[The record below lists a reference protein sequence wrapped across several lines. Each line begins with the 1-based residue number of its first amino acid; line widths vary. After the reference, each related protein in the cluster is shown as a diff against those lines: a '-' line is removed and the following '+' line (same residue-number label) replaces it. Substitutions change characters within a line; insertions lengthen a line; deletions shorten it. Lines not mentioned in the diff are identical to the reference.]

1 MQKAGL
7 STVAMPSLPLDAIA
21 TLLDQGAADSAVR
34 LLRSSWEPE
43 LPPDDLVR
51 KYCMWI
57 RGLCETDE
65 LDNALTLAKRAAS
78 EFPREIDILIALGN
92 VHDLFG
98 ELEQARA
105 AFDAAIEVDRTG
117 ALQHYNLGAVL
128 ERLDREE
135 EAEVCY
141 RHANEADRAAG
152 AMFEASS
159 ALGAMLRR
167 QGRLEEAEQVYD
179 AYLGYDPIHVEILVE
194 HGICLSDLERF
205 EEAIERFNFSLS
217 VEPEHAGAQYNK
229 AITLYRIGK
238 HAEAEA
244 ALEQARRLDPEN
256 ALTLAVLGGWR
267 LSSAEVDLDEAL
279 SLLYGAL
286 SLLER
291 RYIGDASNAG
301 YCGLVVEEVFEALW
315 QTGRLGEAREVA
327 RIAGQREWITPHIL
341 DSLNEADHGRSPQ
354 VTIFTV
360 LARAEAGE
368 RPSYWPENSDGYT
381 TGLTVLAC
389 DEDEAREFSLA
400 YLRNI
405 EPSPTVRFHID
416 VMAPRQPGE
425 AATAGATGT
434 AAGVRA
440 GAGASSG
447 LDTAGPAQPRA
458 RGVFR
463 VHAQRAYIYRS

>member
-1 MQKAGL
+1 M
-7 STVAMPSLPLDAIA
+7 SSLPLDAIA

-51 KYCMWI
+51 MYCMWI
-57 RGLCETDE
+57 RGLCETGE
-65 LDNALTLAKRAAS
+65 LDNALTLAKRAAT

-98 ELEQARA
+98 DLEQARA
-105 AFDAAIEVDRTG
+105 AFAVAIDVDGSG

-128 ERLDREE
+128 ERLGR
-135 EAEVCY
+135 EAEAEGCY
-141 RHANEADRAAG
+141 RHANEADRGGG
-152 AMFEASS
+152 AMFEATS

-179 AYLGYDPIHVEILVE
+179 TYLAFDPIHVEILVE

-205 EEAIERFNFSLS
+205 EEAIERFNFALS

-229 AITLYRIGK
+229 AITLYRVGK
-238 HAEAEA
+238 HEQAQA

-267 LSSAEVDLDEAL
+267 LSAVDVDLDEAL

-286 SLLER
+286 DLLER
-291 RYIGDASNAG
+291 RYGGDAGNAG
-301 YCGLVVEEVFEALW
+301 YCSLVVEEVFEALW
-315 QTGRLGEAREVA
+315 QTGRQGEAREVA

-368 RPSYWPENSDGYT
+368 RPEHWPENSDGYT

-389 DEDEAREFSLA
+389 DENEAREFSLE
-400 YLRNI
+400 YLRSI
-405 EPSPTVRFHID
+405 DPSPTVKFHID
-416 VMAPRQPGE
+416 VVPPKQPE
-425 AATAGATGT
+425 PASASSNL
-434 AAGVRA
+434 

-447 LDTAGPAQPRA
+447 ASLASGSGAASDAAGRA

-463 VHAQRAYIYRS
+463 VHAQRAYIFRS

>member
-1 MQKAGL
+1 
-7 STVAMPSLPLDAIA
+7 MPSLPLDAIA

-51 KYCMWI
+51 MYCMWI

-65 LDNALTLAKRAAS
+65 LDNALTLARRAAS

-98 ELEQARA
+98 DLEQARA
-105 AFDAAIEVDRTG
+105 AFAVAIDVEPAG
-117 ALQHYNLGAVL
+117 SLQHYNLGAVL
-128 ERLDREE
+128 ERLGRED
-135 EAEVCY
+135 EAEGCY
-141 RHANEADRAAG
+141 RHANEADRG
-152 AMFEASS
+152 GGSMFEATS

-167 QGRLEEAEQVYD
+167 QGRLEEAELVYD
-179 AYLGYDPIHVEILVE
+179 TYLADDPIHVEILVE

-205 EEAIERFNFSLS
+205 EEAIERFNFALS

-229 AITLYRIGK
+229 AITLYRVGK
-238 HAEAEA
+238 HEHAQT

-267 LSSAEVDLDEAL
+267 LSAPECDLDEAL

-286 SLLER
+286 DLLER
-291 RYIGDASNAG
+291 RYGGDAGNAG
-301 YCGLVVEEVFEALW
+301 YCSLVVEEVFEALW
-315 QTGRLGEAREVA
+315 QNGRQAEAREVA

-368 RPSYWPENSDGYT
+368 RPASWPENSDGYT

-389 DEDEAREFSLA
+389 DENEAREFSLA

-405 EPSPTVRFHID
+405 EPSPTVRFHLD
-416 VMAPRQPGE
+416 VVPPKQPAE
-425 AATAGATGT
+425 PA
-434 AAGVRA
+434 
-440 GAGASSG
+440 ASSASSSAINPGVTPG
-447 LDTAGPAQPRA
+447 LDAGGPAQPRA

-463 VHAQRAYIYRS
+463 VHAQRAYIFRS

>member
-1 MQKAGL
+1 
-7 STVAMPSLPLDAIA
+7 MPSLPLDAIA

-51 KYCMWI
+51 MYCMWI
-57 RGLCETDE
+57 RGLCETGE
-65 LDNALTLAKRAAS
+65 MDNALTLARRAAS

-98 ELEQARA
+98 DLEQARA
-105 AFDAAIEVDRTG
+105 AFAVAIDVEPAG
-117 ALQHYNLGAVL
+117 SLQHYNLGAVL
-128 ERLDREE
+128 ERLGRED
-135 EAEVCY
+135 EAEACY
-141 RHANEADRAAG
+141 RHANEAERG
-152 AMFEASS
+152 GGSMFEASS
-159 ALGAMLRR
+159 ALGALLRR

-179 AYLGYDPIHVEILVE
+179 VYLADDPIHVEILVE

-205 EEAIERFNFSLS
+205 DEAIERFNFALS

-229 AITLYRIGK
+229 AITLYRVGK
-238 HAEAEA
+238 HEQAQT

-267 LSSAEVDLDEAL
+267 LSAPDCDLDEAL

-286 SLLER
+286 DLLDR
-291 RYIGDASNAG
+291 RYGGDVGNAG
-301 YCGLVVEEVFEALW
+301 YCSLVVEEVFEALW
-315 QTGRLGEAREVA
+315 QNGRQAEAREVA

-368 RPSYWPENSDGYT
+368 RPASWPENSDGYT

-405 EPSPTVRFHID
+405 EPSPTVRFHLD
-416 VMAPRQPGE
+416 VVPPKQPAE
-425 AATAGATGT
+425 PAASPA
-434 AAGVRA
+434 
-440 GAGASSG
+440 
-447 LDTAGPAQPRA
+447 LDTSGPAQPRA

-463 VHAQRAYIYRS
+463 VHGQRAYIFRS

>member
-1 MQKAGL
+1 M
-7 STVAMPSLPLDAIA
+7 
-21 TLLDQGAADSAVR
+21 
-34 LLRSSWEPE
+34 
-43 LPPDDLVR
+43 
-51 KYCMWI
+51 YCMWI

-65 LDNALTLAKRAAS
+65 LDSALTLAKRAAS

-98 ELEQARA
+98 ELEEARG
-105 AFDAAIEVDRTG
+105 AFEVAIDVDPAG

-128 ERLDREE
+128 ERLGR
-135 EAEVCY
+135 EAEAETCY
-141 RHANEADRAAG
+141 RHANEADRGGG
-152 AMFEASS
+152 AMYEATS

-179 AYLGYDPIHVEILVE
+179 AYLAYDPIHVEILVE

-205 EEAIERFNFSLS
+205 EEAIERFNFALS
-217 VEPEHAGAQYNK
+217 IDPEHAGAQYNK
-229 AITLYRIGK
+229 AITLYRVGK
-238 HAEAEA
+238 HEQAQG

-267 LSSAEVDLDEAL
+267 LSAADCDLDEAL
-279 SLLYGAL
+279 GLLYGAL
-286 SLLER
+286 DLLER
-291 RYIGDASNAG
+291 RYSGDAGNAG
-301 YCGLVVEEVFEALW
+301 YCSLVVEEVFEALW
-315 QTGRLGEAREVA
+315 QTARKGEARVVA

-368 RPSYWPENSDGYT
+368 RPAYWPENSDGYT

-389 DEDEAREFSLA
+389 DEDEAREFSLE
-400 YLRNI
+400 YLRSI
-405 EPSPTVRFHID
+405 EPSPTVRFTID
-416 VMAPRQPGE
+416 VVPPKQPEPAVANMA
-425 AATAGATGT
+425 AAGTAGNSATNSAGPVASTTGT
-434 AAGVRA
+434 SAAP
-440 GAGASSG
+440 AGASSG
-447 LDTAGPAQPRA
+447 LDAAGPAQPRA

>member
-1 MQKAGL
+1 
-7 STVAMPSLPLDAIA
+7 MPTLPLDAIA

-51 KYCMWI
+51 MYCMWI
-57 RGLCETDE
+57 RGLCETGE
-65 LDNALTLAKRAAS
+65 LDNALTLAKRAAG

-98 ELEQARA
+98 DLEQARA
-105 AFDAAIEVDRTG
+105 AFEVAIDVDGGG

-128 ERLDREE
+128 ERLGREP
-135 EAEVCY
+135 EAETCY
-141 RHANEADRAAG
+141 RHANEAERGGG
-152 AMFEASS
+152 AMFEATS

-167 QGRLEEAEQVYD
+167 QGRLGGWVCAPGGLAHPHRQALVQEVQVEVGVH
-179 AYLGYDPIHVEILVE
+179 LTVVSYDPIHVEILVE

-205 EEAIERFNFSLS
+205 EEAIERFNFALS

-229 AITLYRIGK
+229 AITLYRVGK
-238 HAEAEA
+238 HDQAQA

-267 LSSAEVDLDEAL
+267 LSAVDCDLDEAL

-286 SLLER
+286 DLLER
-291 RYIGDASNAG
+291 RYGGDAANAG
-301 YCGLVVEEVFEALW
+301 YCSLVAEEVFEALW
-315 QTGRLGEAREVA
+315 QTGRQGEAREVA

-360 LARAEAGE
+360 VARAEAGE
-368 RPSYWPENSDGYT
+368 RPEYWPENSDGYT

-389 DEDEAREFSLA
+389 DENEAREFSLE
-400 YLRNI
+400 YLRRI
-405 EPSPTVRFHID
+405 DPSPTVRFHLD
-416 VMAPRQPGE
+416 GVPPKQPESSPGP
-425 AATAGATGT
+425 
-434 AAGVRA
+434 
-440 GAGASSG
+440 ASSI
-447 LDTAGPAQPRA
+447 DTAGPPQPRA

-463 VHAQRAYIYRS
+463 VHANRAYSFRS

>member
-1 MQKAGL
+1 
-7 STVAMPSLPLDAIA
+7 MPSLPLDAIA

-51 KYCMWI
+51 MYCMWI

-65 LDNALTLAKRAAS
+65 LDSALTLAKRAAS

-98 ELEQARA
+98 ELEEARG
-105 AFDAAIEVDRTG
+105 AFEVAIDVDPGG

-128 ERLDREE
+128 ERLGR
-135 EAEVCY
+135 EAEAETCY
-141 RHANEADRAAG
+141 RQANEADRGGG

-179 AYLGYDPIHVEILVE
+179 TYLAYDPIHIEILVE

-238 HAEAEA
+238 HEQAQA

-267 LSSAEVDLDEAL
+267 LSAPDVDLDEAL

-286 SLLER
+286 DLLER
-291 RYIGDASNAG
+291 RYGGDAGNAG
-301 YCGLVVEEVFEALW
+301 YCSLVVEEVFEALW
-315 QTGRLGEAREVA
+315 QTGRKGEAREVA

-368 RPSYWPENSDGYT
+368 RPAYWPENSDGYT

-389 DEDEAREFSLA
+389 DEDEAREFSLE

-416 VMAPRQPGE
+416 VVPPKLPE
-425 AATAGATGT
+425 PVTAGTTGTTGT
-434 AAGVRA
+434 AGTAGISGSSGGL
-440 GAGASSG
+440 GAGLGVGAG
-447 LDTAGPAQPRA
+447 LDATGQPRA

>member
-1 MQKAGL
+1 
-7 STVAMPSLPLDAIA
+7 MPSLPLDAIA

-51 KYCMWI
+51 MYCMWI

-65 LDNALTLAKRAAS
+65 LDSALTLAKRAAS

-98 ELEQARA
+98 ELEDARG
-105 AFDAAIEVDRTG
+105 AFEVAIDVDPGG

-128 ERLDREE
+128 ERLGRET
-135 EAEVCY
+135 EAETCY
-141 RHANEADRAAG
+141 RQANEADRGGG
-152 AMFEASS
+152 AMFEATS

-179 AYLGYDPIHVEILVE
+179 AYLAYDPIHIEILVE

-238 HAEAEA
+238 HEQAQA

-267 LSSAEVDLDEAL
+267 LSAPDCDLDEAL

-286 SLLER
+286 DLLER
-291 RYIGDASNAG
+291 RYGGDAGNAG
-301 YCGLVVEEVFEALW
+301 YCSLVVEEVFEALW
-315 QTGRLGEAREVA
+315 QTGRKGEAREVA

-368 RPSYWPENSDGYT
+368 RPAYWPENSDGYT

-389 DEDEAREFSLA
+389 DEDEAREFSLE

-416 VMAPRQPGE
+416 VVPPRQPE
-425 AATAGATGT
+425 PASAATSTPGSTVSAGVGAGATT
-434 AAGVRA
+434 GVPS
-440 GAGASSG
+440 GVTSGVDASG
-447 LDTAGPAQPRA
+447 QPRA

>member
-1 MQKAGL
+1 
-7 STVAMPSLPLDAIA
+7 MPSLPLDAIA

-51 KYCMWI
+51 MYCMWI
-57 RGLCETDE
+57 RGLCETGE

-105 AFDAAIEVDRTG
+105 AFEVAIDVDPG
-117 ALQHYNLGAVL
+117 GSLQHYNLGAVL
-128 ERLDREE
+128 ERLGR
-135 EAEVCY
+135 EAEAEACY
-141 RHANEADRAAG
+141 RHANEAERSGG
-152 AMFEASS
+152 AMFEATS

-167 QGRLEEAEQVYD
+167 QGRLEEAEHVYD
-179 AYLGYDPIHVEILVE
+179 AYLVDDPIHVEILVE

-205 EEAIERFNFSLS
+205 EEAIERFNFALS
-217 VEPEHAGAQYNK
+217 VEPEHAGGQYNK
-229 AITLYRIGK
+229 AITLYRVGK
-238 HAEAEA
+238 HELAQA

-267 LSSAEVDLDEAL
+267 LSAPDCDLDEAL
-279 SLLYGAL
+279 SLLYGAPD
-286 SLLER
+286 LLER
-291 RYIGDASNAG
+291 RYGGDLGNAG
-301 YCGLVVEEVFEALW
+301 YCSLVVEEVFEALW
-315 QTGRLGEAREVA
+315 QNGRQGEAREVA

-354 VTIFTV
+354 ASIFTV

-368 RPSYWPENSDGYT
+368 RPEYWPENSDGYT
-381 TGLTVLAC
+381 TGLTVLAR
-389 DEDEAREFSLA
+389 DEDEAREFSLE

-405 EPSPTVRFHID
+405 EPSPTVRFHLD
-416 VMAPRQPGE
+416 VTPPKQPAE
-425 AATAGATGT
+425 QA
-434 AAGVRA
+434 
-440 GAGASSG
+440 ASSA
-447 LDTAGPAQPRA
+447 LDASGPLQPRA

-463 VHAQRAYIYRS
+463 VHAQRAYIFRS